1 MFRSALTLAAVAM
14 LAAPA
19 AAATY
24 SAKLATP
31 SQAPRIAVSDV
42 LWTCGA
48 QGCTGSTK
56 NSRALVLCQGLAKK
70 AGRIDSFTV
79 DGHDIAAADLDR
91 RNASARASTPQA
103 VANAR

>member
-19 AAATY
+19 AAANY
-24 SAKLATP
+24 SAKLANP
-31 SQAPRIAVSDV
+31 SQAGRIAVSDV
-42 LWTCGA
+42 LWTCGE
-48 QGCTGSTK
+48 QGCNGSTK

-70 AGRIDSFTV
+70 AGRIEAFTV
-79 DGHDIAAADLDR
+79 DGREIAAADLDR
-91 RNASARASTPQA
+91 CNASARASTAQT